1 MSGFARFCRT
11 EYFLGN
17 LLFPIGEER
26 QAKDENEIASHISI
40 YCFVLE
46 SYSTA
51 VASQPLVSGSG
62 SLKHLLSRREHHS
75 LSARL
80 WFVLESVC
88 GSQE

>member
-51 VASQPLVSGSG
+51 VASQPL
-62 SLKHLLSRREHHS
+62 SLE
-75 LSARL
+75 AAA
-80 WFVLESVC
+80 
-88 GSQE
+88 